1 VQLTRLLLLLESQPL
16 VEDVVYEAIVREVVK
31 SYWRDY
37 DDHSLNFMPAF
48 LSNDILRLWRTFC
61 VNYEAR
67 TERKP
72 DREKAKG
79 KLKNYKLKHSRIL
92 TCYSALLFL
101 LQTYVQ
107 NKTVSP
113 EDAVAMVKLTPTAR
127 LDWIRQSNDK
137 AAEIVQKLLDQYDR
151 FLMITNS
158 EEEVLLEKFAQ
169 KDEARQL
176 SNDAVALGNLMFDAL
191 AEVGNVEGGKEFYR
205 LLMV

>member
-1 VQLTRLLLLLESQPL
+1 
-16 VEDVVYEAIVREVVK
+16 
-31 SYWRDY
+31 
-37 DDHSLNFMPAF
+37 
-48 LSNDILRLWRTFC
+48 
-61 VNYEAR
+61 
-67 TERKP
+67 
-72 DREKAKG
+72 
-79 KLKNYKLKHSRIL
+79 
-92 TCYSALLFL
+92 
-101 LQTYVQ
+101 
-107 NKTVSP
+107 
-113 EDAVAMVKLTPTAR
+113 MVKLTPTAR

-176 SNDAVALGNLMFDAL
+176 SKDAVALGNLMFDAL